1 MPDKSQE
8 RQIRKSRVLSM
19 LIAAAKDGLDR
30 NGLIGAQVLEYGI
43 SRQTATALL
52 NDLTIAGLASSR
64 YGRMRITEKGR
75 RSVIG

>member
-8 RQIRKSRVLSM
+8 RQIRKYRIIKL
-19 LIAAAKDGLDR
+19 LAAAHDGLDW
-30 NGLIGAQVLEYGI
+30 NGLIKTQVLEDGV

-64 YGRMRITEKGR
+64 YGIVRITEKGR